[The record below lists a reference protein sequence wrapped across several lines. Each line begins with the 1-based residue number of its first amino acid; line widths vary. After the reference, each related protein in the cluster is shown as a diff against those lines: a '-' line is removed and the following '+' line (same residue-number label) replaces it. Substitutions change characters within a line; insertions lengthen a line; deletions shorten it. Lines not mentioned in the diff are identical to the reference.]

1 MELLKEFGRQT
12 RHNLVRAARHTGG
25 ILVCIHNTHTH
36 TQMYRRER
44 ERERERERASE
55 RERERD
61 RASAIVE
68 ESESMNRHTQLS
80 NS

>member
-1 MELLKEFGRQT
+1 MEVLEEFGRQT

-25 ILVCIHNTHTH
+25 LLVCIHYSHTH

-44 ERERERERASE
+44 ERERARA
-55 RERERD
+55 RARARD

-68 ESESMNRHTQLS
+68 ESESMNRHTQ
-80 NS
+80 